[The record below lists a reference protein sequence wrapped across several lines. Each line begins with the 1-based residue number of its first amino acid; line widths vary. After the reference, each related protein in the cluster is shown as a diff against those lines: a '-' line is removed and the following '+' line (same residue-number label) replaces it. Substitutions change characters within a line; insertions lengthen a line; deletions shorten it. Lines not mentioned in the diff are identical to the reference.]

1 MNQDVESDDQMFL
14 RRMRDMMEHYLRRK
28 FNDEL
33 ISQMKDFRSLME
45 QRDRAEAALQ
55 KIANLITGAKVWD
68 VTLIVQIRTVALDAL
83 PFRKET

>member
-1 MNQDVESDDQMFL
+1 MNPDVESDDQMFL